1 MRAHWRLGTAG
12 ATVAM
17 LVPVL
22 VVLIVA
28 SVADARLIE
37 RHLCRN
43 YKCVT
48 VAADAKVRV
57 FERRPTP
64 RAAEQGPVTLARWLP
79 AARITALGEFYELG
93 GGELGP
99 LAVSGE
105 WVAYALNGEE
115 RYMNGHSVQVI
126 RLNARTGNKLTAAC
140 TAEAMTAGCAEFVPR
155 GGAGVT
161 DVVVTS
167 AGTAAWIVR
176 GAVNGPYAL
185 MELAPK
191 TSRPMLLASSA
202 TISPHSLA
210 ATVGHVLA
218 GRRHPAYSCS
228 AIAAPRER
236 RQGAF
241 DRGASAH
248 RLGRWCALLRP
259 MTNPGRA
266 RASPSTPSGSRPGGR
281 LTCRPGSGGG
291 TVRWGARPSSTGW
304 SALPT

>member
-79 AARITALGEFYELG
+79 AARITALGDFYELG

-176 GAVNGPYAL
+176 GAVNGRYAL

-210 ATVGHVLA
+210 ATVGHIYWLEGGIPRTV
-218 GRRHPAYSCS
+218 
-228 AIAAPRER
+228 AAP
-236 RQGAF
+236 
-241 DRGASAH
+241 
-248 RLGRWCALLRP
+248 
-259 MTNPGRA
+259 
-266 RASPSTPSGSRPGGR
+266 
-281 LTCRPGSGGG
+281 
-291 TVRWGARPSSTGW
+291 
-304 SALPT
+304 